1 MKPHLRQ
8 TPYRIS
14 NRKHTNLWRK
24 ILFGICVLLCYQTSA
39 AWAAGTQEKMAPTR
53 QLLAE
58 GRHQYMM
65 RCARCHGEKGDG
77 NGPLADLLDPRP
89 RDFTLGMFKFRTTR
103 TGALPTDE
111 DLFRT
116 ITRGIPGTA
125 MPSWQGLP
133 EQLRWAVLY
142 YIKTFSED
150 FSDPE
155 QDPDKFKVTLPP
167 EVPSSPASI
176 ARGKELYEQNKCWE
190 CHGREAR
197 GDGRTNLK
205 NDWDYPVRVPNLRR
219 SWNLKGGS
227 SPEQIVYRFT
237 TGLNGS
243 PMPSYEKSISGEDRW
258 HLANYIAS
266 IAEGN
271 FRQESIFKARLIAGA
286 IPLDADAALWS
297 DAEATRIFIQDQSMV
312 TPYWINNA
320 VDMLEVRALYND
332 HEIGFLIEWDDPVQ
346 DIEHHKDREV
356 TRFQDQYVLAFGEIP
371 RKPGIF
377 RDSIAL
383 QFPVKPGLD
392 REISTLRG
400 SADNPQNLWIWK
412 SDLEKN
418 APASTEDSNAYGLQF
433 PPQRQADISQQVRSR
448 ASWQDGRWRLVLK
461 RDLQTGD
468 KEDVQFAKDRIVPI
482 AFNVWDG
489 SNGEHG
495 LIMGVSS
502 WYLLYLDDP
511 ASDIFS
517 RMRDALWF
525 YGVSREVSP

>member
-1 MKPHLRQ
+1 MLLFIILMGLISPILQ
-8 TPYRIS
+8 AETPK
-14 NRKHTNLWRK
+14 NQGK
-24 ILFGICVLLCYQTSA
+24 IPP
-39 AWAAGTQEKMAPTR
+39 TQRAI
-53 QLLAE
+53 AE

-116 ITRGIPGTA
+116 ITRGIPGTE
-125 MPSWQGLP
+125 MPSWEGLP
-133 EQLRWAVLY
+133 VELRWAVLY

-155 QDPDKFKVTLPP
+155 LDPYKFVVTLPP
-167 EVPSSPASI
+167 KVPSSPGSI
-176 ARGKELYEQNKCWE
+176 AKGKQLYEKNKCWE

-205 NDWDYPVRVPNLRR
+205 DDWEFPIRVPNLTRQ
-219 SWNLKGGS
+219 WNLKGGS

-243 PMPSYEKSISGEDRW
+243 PMPSYEDSINGEDRW

-266 IAEGN
+266 IAESG
-271 FRQESIFKARLIAGA
+271 FRRETIFKAKLISAD
-286 IPLDADAALWS
+286 IPLDVNAKVWS
-297 DAEATRIFIQDQSMV
+297 DMAATRIFIQDQSHV
-312 TPYWINNA
+312 VPYWINNA
-320 VDMLEVRALYND
+320 VDMLDVRAVYNE
-332 HEIGFLIEWDDPVQ
+332 HEIGFLIEWDDPAQ
-346 DIEHHKDREV
+346 DVEHHEEKEV
-356 TRFQDQYVLAFGEIP
+356 TSFQDQYVLVGEIP
-371 RKPGIF
+371 RQPGVF

-392 REISTLRG
+392 QEMNTLRG
-400 SADNPQNLWIWK
+400 SSANPQNLWVWK
-412 SDLEKN
+412 SDQ
-418 APASTEDSNAYGLQF
+418 ASVEETNGYGLRV
-433 PPQRQADISQQVRSR
+433 PLKRQSGDSHGVHSK
-448 ASWQDGRWRLVLK
+448 ASWRDGRWRLVLK
-461 RDLQTGD
+461 RTLQTSD
-468 KEDVQFAKDRIVPI
+468 KNDVQFAKDRIIPI

-495 LIMGVSS
+495 MIMGLSS

-511 ASDIFS
+511 ASDIFG

-525 YGVSREVSP
+525 YGISREATLQ